1 MTSLQRFYPGIPGPA
16 TKFTDIITGGYS
28 DDYFVTGETIDLP
41 IPFTVSNQVLDIN
54 INQSIDIATFVN
66 NGSIPVDN
74 TEVQAKVMGGASL
87 IKSFGTNMTL
97 WLRNRIRDEES
108 LGARYAG
115 PLTLYVR
122 PFMTKIQMAQPG
134 IATGAGA
141 LLENNTYGITTEA
154 PTSTEYIGG
163 GISQEFYTAWV
174 FKTPMTIQYETET
187 GGYKYMTFTTQLSGD

>member
-1 MTSLQRFYPGIPGPA
+1 MTSIQRFYPGIPGPA
-16 TKFTDIITGGYS
+16 TKFTDIITAGYS

-54 INQSIDIATFVN
+54 INQSIDAATFVN

-87 IKSFGTNMTL
+87 VKSFGTNMTT

-108 LGARYAG
+108 LGSQYSG

-122 PFMTKIQMAQPG
+122 PFMTKIQMAQSG
-134 IATGAGA
+134 IVIGAGA
-141 LLENNTYGITTEA
+141 LLENNTYGISTQA

-163 GISQEFYTAWV
+163 GTSQNFYTAWV
-174 FKTPMTIQYETET
+174 FKTPMTVQYETAS
-187 GGYKYMTFTTQLSGD
+187 GGNKYLTMTSQLSGD

>member
-28 DDYFVTGETIDLP
+28 DDYFVTGETMDLP

-54 INQSIDIATFVN
+54 INQSIDIATFVT

-74 TEVQAKVMGGASL
+74 TSVQAKVMGGASF
-87 IKSFGTNMTL
+87 IKSFGPNMTT
-97 WLRNRIRDEES
+97 WLRNRIRNQES
-108 LGARYAG
+108 LGSQYSG

-122 PFMTKIQMAQPG
+122 PFMTKIQLAAPAVG
-134 IATGAGA
+134 IGA
-141 LLENNTYGITTEA
+141 LFENNTYGISTEP

-163 GISQEFYTAWV
+163 GTSQNFYTAWV
-174 FKTPMTIQYETET
+174 FKTPLTVQYVTVAGT
-187 GGYKYMTFTTQLSGD
+187 YKYLTMTSQLSGD

>member
-1 MTSLQRFYPGIPGPA
+1 MTSLQRFYPTIQGPA

-66 NGSIPVDN
+66 NGSIPLDN
-74 TEVQAKVMGGASL
+74 TEVQAKVMGGGSL

-97 WLRNRIRDEES
+97 WLRNRIRNQES
-108 LGARYAG
+108 LGSQYAG

-134 IATGAGA
+134 IGVGA
-141 LLENNTYGITTEA
+141 LLENTTYGISTQP

-163 GISQEFYTAWV
+163 GLSQNFYTTWI
-174 FKTPMTIQYETET
+174 FKTPMTVQYETAS
-187 GGYKYMTFTTQLSGD
+187 GGNKYLTMTSQLSGD